1 MSKREALNLILDFMI
16 PADHN
21 LGLPAGSQVRI
32 EDVLP
37 LDLGVQELL
46 DLAANLEQVVL
57 DPGEQLNMI
66 DIDQFWQK
74 IYEHRQTTDLAI
86 REIGKWLLMAYYTDP
101 RVRES
106 IGAGARAPFPFGY
119 TVPEGNLELLEPV
132 FTRGPIYRM
141 VDND

>member
-57 DPGEQLNMI
+57 GPGEQLNMI
-66 DIDQFWQK
+66 DIDQFWQR

-106 IGAGARAPFPFGY
+106 IGAGARAPFPLGY